1 METVECVPRKWGNS
15 LGVTIPKDV
24 AEREGISEGK
34 PVRIILNA
42 KPDLRSIFGTA
53 KFSKSAQEM
62 KDEERRA
69 WE

>member
-15 LGVTIPKDV
+15 LGITIPKDV
-24 AEREGISEGK
+24 AKRQGISEGK
-34 PVRIILNA
+34 PVRITLNA
-42 KPDLRSIFGTA
+42 KPDLHSLFGTA

-62 KDEERRA
+62 KDEERWA